1 MLRRPRARAPRGLL
15 IAATAASLW
24 AITGCG
30 HSARTL
36 KLRTALDSGDPKGAI
51 EAANDELDVKSGKEL
66 PADLAGDNAL
76 IVLDRA
82 SIQQSIAQ
90 WKDSARDLEAA
101 DKAIDMLD
109 LARNAGDS
117 IGEYVFSGSSGRY
130 VAPPYEKL
138 LINTLDM
145 INYLE
150 LGDLNGA
157 RIEARRLSVM
167 QKYIKDELKDPDNP
181 ILGLGGFLAGYAFE
195 KSGNADEALHY
206 YDDALKF
213 SGFRSI
219 KDPARALMTKSAYKT
234 QRLTALGT
242 EAAPL
247 PPPLEDSGE
256 AELVVVVGY
265 GRVPH
270 KVSNRIPIGLALTL
284 FARDIHPT
292 DAQAA
297 NKLATQ
303 GLVTWINYPTLAA
316 GQGSYETPRAAVD
329 SSYLQLEEAVDVSAQ
344 VRSEWHKIE
353 GKIVASAITRLIARL
368 AVGEGIQMA
377 AGKDSIAGFIASLGA
392 QATLAALDTP
402 DTRSWETLPAR
413 VALTRVRV
421 PAGKHTI
428 RLEARGV
435 SRSMSIDLPKG
446 GWKVVSL
453 MALR

>member
-1 MLRRPRARAPRGLL
+1 MRATFLRLA
-15 IAATAASLW
+15 IAASAAASLC
-24 AITGCG
+24 ALTGCG
-30 HSARTL
+30 GHTERTL
-36 KLRTALDSGDPKGAI
+36 KLRTALDQGNTREAI
-51 EAANDELDVKSGKEL
+51 EACNEELDVKSGKEL
-66 PADLAGDNAL
+66 PNDLTGDNAL

-82 SIQQSIAQ
+82 SIQQSIVQ
-90 WKDSARDLEAA
+90 WKDSARDFEAA

-109 LARNAGDS
+109 LAHNAGDS

-150 LGDLNGA
+150 LGDLSGA
-157 RIEARRLSVM
+157 KVEARRLTVM
-167 QKYIKDELKDPDNP
+167 QKYVAEQLNEPDNP
-181 ILGLGGFLAGYAFE
+181 VLGLGGFLAGLAFE

-213 SGFRSI
+213 SGFHSI
-219 KDPARALMTKSAYKT
+219 KDPARALMTQSSYKT
-234 QRLTALGT
+234 QRLTALASDT
-242 EAAPL
+242 TPL
-247 PPPLEDSGE
+247 PPSLEEANEGE
-256 AELVVVVGY
+256 LIVVAGY

-270 KVSNRIPIGLALTL
+270 KISNRVPIGLALTL

-297 NKLATQ
+297 NKLAAQ
-303 GLVTWINYPTLAA
+303 GLVTWINYPTLAP
-316 GQGSYETPRAAVD
+316 GQGSYETPRIVVD
-329 SSYLQLEEAVDVSAQ
+329 SKLVQVEEAVDISTQ
-344 VRSEWHKIE
+344 VRDEWHKVE

-377 AGKDSIAGFIASLGA
+377 AGKDSIGGFIAALGT
-392 QATLAALDTP
+392 QAVLTALDTP

-413 VALTRVRV
+413 IAVARVRL
-421 PAGKHTI
+421 PAGRHSIK
-428 RLEARGV
+428 LDARGV
-435 SRSMSIDLPKG
+435 SRTETIDLPKG
-446 GWKVVSL
+446 GWKLVSL

>member
-1 MLRRPRARAPRGLL
+1 MLREVL

-30 HSARTL
+30 GHTERTL
-36 KLRTALDSGDPKGAI
+36 KIRSALDSGDTKGAI
-51 EAANDELDVKSGKEL
+51 EACNEELDVKSGKEL
-66 PADLAGDNAL
+66 PADIAGDNAL
-76 IVLDRA
+76 IVLDRG
-82 SIQQSIAQ
+82 SIQQSIAE
-90 WKDSARDLEAA
+90 WKDSARDYEAA

-109 LARNAGDS
+109 LAHNAGDS

-157 RIEARRLSVM
+157 KIEARRLSVM
-167 QKYIKDELKDPDNP
+167 QKYIAEQLNEPDNA

-195 KSGNADEALHY
+195 KSGNPNEALHY

-213 SGFRSI
+213 SGFQSL
-219 KDPARALMTKSAYKT
+219 KDPARVLMTQSAYKS
-234 QRLTALGT
+234 QRLTALASDST
-242 EAAPL
+242 PL
-247 PPPLEDSGE
+247 PAPLEDTGE

-270 KVSNRIPIGLALTL
+270 KISNRIPIGLALTL
-284 FARDIHPT
+284 FARDIHPN

-303 GLVTWINYPTLAA
+303 GLVTWINFPTLAP
-316 GQGSYETPRAAVD
+316 GQGSYETPRAMVD
-329 SSYLQLEEAVDVSAQ
+329 SRFVQLEEAVDIGAQ
-344 VRSEWHKIE
+344 VRDEWHKIE

-377 AGKDSIAGFIASLGA
+377 AGKDSIVGFIGSLGA

-413 VALTRVRV
+413 VAVTRIRV
-421 PAGKHTI
+421 PAGRHTI
-428 RLEARGV
+428 KLEARGV
-435 SRSMSIDLPKG
+435 SRTQTFDLPKG